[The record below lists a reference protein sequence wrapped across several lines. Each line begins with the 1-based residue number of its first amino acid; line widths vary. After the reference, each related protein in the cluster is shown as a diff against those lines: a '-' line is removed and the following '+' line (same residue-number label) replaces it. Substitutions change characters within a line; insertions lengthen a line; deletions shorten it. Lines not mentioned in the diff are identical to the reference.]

1 MNKDFE
7 LLKLAKNN
15 DKEAIQKLL
24 KKYNKLIYINSKK
37 YVYLDN
43 LYKED
48 YINEAVLSFYKAINK
63 FEGIDG
69 FELYLNKAINN
80 TLINYN
86 KSINKKRNI
95 PNNKKVPLED
105 IEKYTYFTN
114 EKKYNPEKIVFEES
128 NYNELKKDI
137 IDKLTWKEELI
148 FTLKEQNFTI
158 KEISEI
164 TDNNLRTV
172 YNIINRV
179 KNKISNL
186 CQITLN

>member
-24 KKYNKLIYINSKK
+24 KKYYKLIYINSKK

-63 FEGIDG
+63 FEGTNG

-128 NYNELKKDI
+128 KYNDLRNNI
-137 IDKLTWKEELI
+137 VDKLTWKEELV